1 MQENRVL
8 TALVVCCS
16 LTFVDPISN
25 PAEKKLSCNPEL
37 LAYNESKFRVV
48 RCFASTF
55 LRCRLFRSLG
65 KKYVLFRVLQES
77 RSCWPHLFGIAGL
90 SLLSLPLTLLYPL
103 PLKIVVD
110 SVLGAQP
117 LPPWLVR
124 TVPLLRGRGASLE
137 AAIGILLGIALL
149 VSIQSLAAWW
159 LQTYTGEKLVW
170 DFRARLLN
178 HVQRL
183 PLMFHDRYG
192 AIDSVYRIQHDAP
205 SIQYVTIQGVVPLM
219 TAVFTLVGMIVVT
232 ARMDPVLSLVAL
244 LITPVLYLL
253 SLGCSRLVRQRSE
266 TIKDLDSSAL
276 AVIQEVIGSIRVI
289 KAFGQENR
297 EHDRFVR
304 RSAKRMS
311 QQVHLSIQQAVFNVL
326 IGLTIALGTAAALYV
341 GVRHVREG
349 VLTVGSL
356 LMIMAYI
363 AQVYQPLQTFTAKV
377 TDLQV
382 WLASLDRTF
391 SLLDQQPEI
400 AEWESARKLPTA
412 RGEFEFRN
420 VNFVYDDSGRGL
432 QNLSFRIPAGT
443 RVGIVG
449 ATGAGK
455 TTLLNLLMRF
465 YDPTSGEVLLDGR
478 DIREYRIADLRRQFA
493 VVLQEPVL
501 FAASISENIAYGKP
515 DASDNEIIAAACAAA
530 SHDFILN
537 LPEGYDTQV
546 GERGSRLSGG
556 ERQRIS
562 LARAFLRNSP
572 ILILDE
578 PTSSVDV
585 HTEAAIMEATERL
598 MSDRTTFMIAH
609 RLSTLKSCDLVLV
622 LDQGNLVEIKACAT
636 DTWARAASK

>member
-1 MQENRVL
+1 M
-8 TALVVCCS
+8 
-16 LTFVDPISN
+16 
-25 PAEKKLSCNPEL
+25 L
-37 LAYNESKFRVV
+37 LE
-48 RCFASTF
+48 C
-55 LRCRLFRSLG
+55 
-65 KKYVLFRVLQES
+65 
-77 RSCWPHLFGIAGL
+77 RSCWPHLLGIAGL
-90 SLLSLPLTLLYPL
+90 SILSLPLTLLYPL
-103 PLKIVVD
+103 PLKVVVD
-110 SVLGAQP
+110 SVLGTQP
-117 LPPWLVR
+117 LPAWLVHY
-124 TVPLLRGRGASLE
+124 VPLLPAKGASLE
-137 AAIGILLGIALL
+137 AAIGILVGIALL

-192 AIDSVYRIQHDAP
+192 ATDSVYRIQHDAP
-205 SIQYVTIQGVVPLM
+205 SIQYVTIQGLVPLM
-219 TAVFTLVGMIVVT
+219 TAVFTLVAMIVVT
-232 ARMDPVLSLVAL
+232 ARMDLELAGIAL
-244 LITPVLYLL
+244 TITPALFLL
-253 SLGCSRLVRQRSE
+253 SLGCSRIVRKRSE
-266 TIKDLDSSAL
+266 TIKNLDSSAL

-297 EHDRFVR
+297 EHARFVR
-304 RSAKRMS
+304 RSATRMS
-311 QQVHLSIQQAVFNVL
+311 QQVRLSIQQAVFNVL
-326 IGLTIALGTAAALYV
+326 IGLTIAMGTAAALYF
-341 GVRHVREG
+341 GVRHVRAG
-349 VLTVGSL
+349 TLTIGSL

-363 AQVYQPLQTFTAKV
+363 AQIYQPLQTLTGKV

-391 SLLDQQPEI
+391 TLLDQSPEI
-400 AEWESARKLPTA
+400 AEKQGALALAGA

-420 VNFVYDDSGRGL
+420 VSFAYEQTGRGL
-432 QNLSFRIPAGT
+432 HELSFHIPAGT

-449 ATGAGK
+449 STGAGK

-465 YDPTSGEVLLDGR
+465 YDATSGDVLLDGH
-478 DIREYRIADLRRQFA
+478 DIRDYRIGDLRKQYA

-501 FAASISENIAYGKP
+501 FASSIAENIAYGKP
-515 DASDNEIIAAACAAA
+515 DASDEEIVEAATAAA
-530 SHDFILN
+530 SHEFILN
-537 LPEGYDTQV
+537 LPEGYETQV

-598 MSDRTTFMIAH
+598 ISGRTTFMIAH
-609 RLSTLKSCDLVLV
+609 RLSTLKACDLILV
-622 LDQGNLVEIKACAT
+622 LDDGRLVEIKECAPEA
-636 DTWARAASK
+636 WAHAATS

>member
-1 MQENRVL
+1 L
-8 TALVVCCS
+8 
-16 LTFVDPISN
+16 
-25 PAEKKLSCNPEL
+25 
-37 LAYNESKFRVV
+37 
-48 RCFASTF
+48 
-55 LRCRLFRSLG
+55 
-65 KKYVLFRVLQES
+65 
-77 RSCWPHLFGIAGL
+77 
-90 SLLSLPLTLLYPL
+90 
-103 PLKIVVD
+103 
-110 SVLGAQP
+110 
-117 LPPWLVR
+117 
-124 TVPLLRGRGASLE
+124 
-137 AAIGILLGIALL
+137 
-149 VSIQSLAAWW
+149 QSLAAWW

-192 AIDSVYRIQHDAP
+192 ATDSVYRIQHDAP
-205 SIQYVTIQGVVPLM
+205 SIQYVTIQGLVPLM
-219 TAVFTLVGMIVVT
+219 TAVFTLVAMIVVT
-232 ARMDPVLSLVAL
+232 ARMDVILAL
-244 LITPVLYLL
+244 IALTITPALFLL
-253 SLGCSRLVRQRSE
+253 SLGCSRIVRKRSE
-266 TIKDLDSSAL
+266 TIKNLDSSAL

-311 QQVHLSIQQAVFNVL
+311 QQVRLSIQQAAFNVL
-326 IGLTIALGTAAALYV
+326 IGLTIAFGTAAALYF
-341 GVRHVREG
+341 GVRHVRAG
-349 VLTVGSL
+349 TLTIGSL

-363 AQVYQPLQTFTAKV
+363 AQIYQPLQTLTGKV

-391 SLLDQQPEI
+391 ALLDQQPEI
-400 AEWESARKLPTA
+400 AERPGAHRIAAA
-412 RGEFEFRN
+412 RGAFEFRN
-420 VNFVYDDSGRGL
+420 VSFAYDESGRGL
-432 QNLSFRIPAGT
+432 QDLSFHIPAGT

-465 YDPTSGEVLLDGR
+465 YDPSAGEVLLDGQ
-478 DIREYRIADLRRQFA
+478 DIREYRIADLRKQYA

-501 FAASISENIAYGKP
+501 FASSIAENIAYGKP
-515 DASDNEIIAAACAAA
+515 DASDEEITAAATAAA

-598 MSDRTTFMIAH
+598 ISGRTTFMIAH
-609 RLSTLKSCDLVLV
+609 RLSTLKTCDLILV
-622 LDQGNLVEIKACAT
+622 LDQGRLVEIKECAPEAWMKT
-636 DTWARAASK
+636 AAT

>member
-1 MQENRVL
+1 VLGLNVFWCRLSRPFKKKSVLVRVL
-8 TALVVCCS
+8 LEC
-16 LTFVDPISN
+16 
-25 PAEKKLSCNPEL
+25 
-37 LAYNESKFRVV
+37 
-48 RCFASTF
+48 
-55 LRCRLFRSLG
+55 
-65 KKYVLFRVLQES
+65 
-77 RSCWPHLFGIAGL
+77 RSCWPHLLGIAGL
-90 SLLSLPLTLLYPL
+90 SILSLPLTLLYPL
-103 PLKIVVD
+103 PLKVVVD
-110 SVLGAQP
+110 SVLGTQP
-117 LPPWLVR
+117 LPSWLVR
-124 TVPLLRGRGASLE
+124 WVPFLRFRAASLE
-137 AAIGILLGIALL
+137 AAIEILLAIALI

-170 DFRARLLN
+170 DFRARLLD

-192 AIDSVYRIQHDAP
+192 ATDSVYRIQHDAP
-205 SIQYVTIQGVVPLM
+205 SIQYVTIQGLVPLM
-219 TAVFTLVGMIVVT
+219 TAVFTLVAMIVVT
-232 ARMDPVLSLVAL
+232 ARMDLVLAL
-244 LITPVLYLL
+244 IALTITPALFLL
-253 SLGCSRLVRQRSE
+253 SLGCSRIVRKRSE
-266 TIKDLDSSAL
+266 TIKNLDSSAL

-311 QQVHLSIQQAVFNVL
+311 QQVRLSIQQAVFNVL
-326 IGLTIALGTAAALYV
+326 IGLTIAIGTAAALYF
-341 GVRHVREG
+341 GVRHVRAG
-349 VLTVGSL
+349 TLTIGSL

-363 AQVYQPLQTFTAKV
+363 AQIYQPLQTLTGKV

-391 SLLDQQPEI
+391 VLLDQPPEI
-400 AEWESARKLPTA
+400 AERPGARKLASA

-420 VNFVYDDSGRGL
+420 VSFAYDDTGRGL
-432 QNLSFRIPAGT
+432 HDLSFRIPAGS
-443 RVGIVG
+443 RVGLVG

-465 YDPTSGEVLLDGR
+465 YDPGCGAVLLDGH
-478 DIREYRIADLRRQFA
+478 DIRDYRIADVRRQYA

-501 FAASISENIAYGKP
+501 FAASIAENIAYGKP
-515 DASDNEIIAAACAAA
+515 DASDEEIIDAASAAA

-537 LPEGYDTQV
+537 LPEGYETQV

-598 MSDRTTFMIAH
+598 ISGRTTFMIAH

-622 LDQGNLVEIKACAT
+622 LDQGRLVEVKECAP
-636 DTWARAASK
+636 DSWMQVAAT

>member
-1 MQENRVL
+1 VLGLQRFCGAGCPRSFAKKPVLIRVL
-8 TALVVCCS
+8 S
-16 LTFVDPISN
+16 
-25 PAEKKLSCNPEL
+25 
-37 LAYNESKFRVV
+37 
-48 RCFASTF
+48 
-55 LRCRLFRSLG
+55 
-65 KKYVLFRVLQES
+65 ES
-77 RSCWPHLFGIAGL
+77 RSCWPHLLGIAGL
-90 SLLSLPLTLLYPL
+90 SIISLPLTLLYPL
-103 PLKIVVD
+103 PLKVVVD
-110 SVLGAQP
+110 SVLGTQP
-117 LPPWLVR
+117 LPPWLIHA
-124 TVPLLRGRGASLE
+124 VPWLRGRSASLE
-137 AAIGILLGIALL
+137 AAIGILLGIALF
-149 VSIQSLAAWW
+149 VSLQSLAAWW

-192 AIDSVYRIQHDAP
+192 ATDSVYRIQHDAP
-205 SIQYVTIQGVVPLM
+205 SIQYVTIQGLVPLM
-219 TAVFTLVGMIVVT
+219 TAVFTLVAMIVVT
-232 ARMDPVLSLVAL
+232 ARMDVILAL
-244 LITPVLYLL
+244 IALTITPALFLL
-253 SLGCSRLVRQRSE
+253 SLGCSRIVRKRSE
-266 TIKDLDSSAL
+266 TIKNLDSSAL

-311 QQVHLSIQQAVFNVL
+311 QQVRLSIQQAAFNVL
-326 IGLTIALGTAAALYV
+326 IGLTIAFGTAAALYF
-341 GVRHVREG
+341 GVRHVRAG
-349 VLTVGSL
+349 TLTIGSL

-363 AQVYQPLQTFTAKV
+363 AQIYQPLQTLTGKV

-391 SLLDQQPEI
+391 ALLDQQPEI
-400 AEWESARKLPTA
+400 AERPGAHRIAAA
-412 RGEFEFRN
+412 RGAFEFRN
-420 VNFVYDDSGRGL
+420 VSFAYDESGRGL
-432 QNLSFRIPAGT
+432 QDLSFHIPAGT

-465 YDPTSGEVLLDGR
+465 YDPSAGEVLLDGQ
-478 DIREYRIADLRRQFA
+478 DIREYRIADLRKQYA

-501 FAASISENIAYGKP
+501 FASSIAENIAYGKP
-515 DASDNEIIAAACAAA
+515 DASDEEITAAATAAA

-598 MSDRTTFMIAH
+598 ISGRTTFMIAH
-609 RLSTLKSCDLVLV
+609 RLSTLKTCDLILV
-622 LDQGNLVEIKACAT
+622 LDQGRLVEIKECAPEAWMKT
-636 DTWARAASK
+636 AAT

>member
-1 MQENRVL
+1 MLGLNVFWCRLSRPFKKESVLVRVL
-8 TALVVCCS
+8 LEC
-16 LTFVDPISN
+16 
-25 PAEKKLSCNPEL
+25 
-37 LAYNESKFRVV
+37 
-48 RCFASTF
+48 
-55 LRCRLFRSLG
+55 
-65 KKYVLFRVLQES
+65 
-77 RSCWPHLFGIAGL
+77 RSCWPHLLGIAGL
-90 SLLSLPLTLLYPL
+90 SILSLPLTLLYPL
-103 PLKIVVD
+103 PLKVVVD
-110 SVLGAQP
+110 SVLGTQP
-117 LPPWLVR
+117 LPSWLVR
-124 TVPLLRGRGASLE
+124 WVPFLRLRAASLE
-137 AAIGILLGIALL
+137 AAIGILLAIALV

-170 DFRARLLN
+170 DFRARLLD

-192 AIDSVYRIQHDAP
+192 ATDSVYRIQHDAP
-205 SIQYVTIQGVVPLM
+205 SIQYVTIQGLVPLM
-219 TAVFTLVGMIVVT
+219 TAVFTLVAMIVVT
-232 ARMDPVLSLVAL
+232 ARMDLVLAL
-244 LITPVLYLL
+244 IALTITPALFLL
-253 SLGCSRLVRQRSE
+253 SLGCSRIVRKRSE
-266 TIKDLDSSAL
+266 TIKNLDSSAL

-311 QQVHLSIQQAVFNVL
+311 QQVRLSIQQAVFNVL
-326 IGLTIALGTAAALYV
+326 IGLTIAIGTAAALYF
-341 GVRHVREG
+341 GVRHVRAG
-349 VLTVGSL
+349 TLTIGSL

-363 AQVYQPLQTFTAKV
+363 AQIYQPLQILTGKV

-391 SLLDQQPEI
+391 VLLDQQPEI
-400 AEWESARKLPTA
+400 AERPGARKLA
-412 RGEFEFRN
+412 SAKGEFEFRN
-420 VNFVYDDSGRGL
+420 VSFAYDDTGRGL
-432 QNLSFRIPAGT
+432 HDLCFRIPAGS

-449 ATGAGK
+449 TTGAGK

-465 YDPTSGEVLLDGR
+465 YDPICGAVLLDGH
-478 DIREYRIADLRRQFA
+478 DIRDYRIADVRRQYA

-501 FAASISENIAYGKP
+501 FAASIAENIAYGKP
-515 DASDNEIIAAACAAA
+515 DASDEEIIDAASAAA

-537 LPEGYDTQV
+537 LPEGYETQV

-598 MSDRTTFMIAH
+598 ISGRTTFMIAH

-622 LDQGNLVEIKACAT
+622 LDQGRLVEVKE
-636 DTWARAASK
+636 

>member
-1 MQENRVL
+1 M
-8 TALVVCCS
+8 
-16 LTFVDPISN
+16 
-25 PAEKKLSCNPEL
+25 
-37 LAYNESKFRVV
+37 
-48 RCFASTF
+48 
-55 LRCRLFRSLG
+55 
-65 KKYVLFRVLQES
+65 
-77 RSCWPHLFGIAGL
+77 
-90 SLLSLPLTLLYPL
+90 
-103 PLKIVVD
+103 VVD
-110 SVLGAQP
+110 SVLGTQP
-117 LPPWLVR
+117 LPSWLAPWL
-124 TVPLLRGRGASLE
+124 PFLRLRAASLE
-137 AAIGILLGIALL
+137 AAIAILLAIAVL
-149 VSIQSLAAWW
+149 VSLQSLAAWW

-192 AIDSVYRIQHDAP
+192 ATDSVYRIQHDAP
-205 SIQYVTIQGVVPLM
+205 SIQYVTIQGLVPLT
-219 TAVFTLVGMIVVT
+219 TAIFTLVAMIVVT
-232 ARMDPVLSLVAL
+232 ARMDLVLAL
-244 LITPVLYLL
+244 IALTITPVLFLL
-253 SLGCSRLVRQRSE
+253 SLGCSRIVRKRSE
-266 TIKDLDSSAL
+266 TIKHLDSSAL

-311 QQVHLSIQQAVFNVL
+311 QQVRLSIQQAVFNVL
-326 IGLTIALGTAAALYV
+326 IGLTIAMGTAAALYF
-341 GVRHVREG
+341 GVRHVRAG
-349 VLTVGSL
+349 TLTVGSL

-363 AQVYQPLQTFTAKV
+363 AQIYQPLQTLTGKV

-391 SLLDQQPEI
+391 LLLDQQPEI
-400 AEWESARKLPTA
+400 TERRGAYQLRSARGA
-412 RGEFEFRN
+412 FEFRN
-420 VNFVYDDSGRGL
+420 VSFAYDESGRGL
-432 QNLSFRIPAGT
+432 EDLCFRIPAGV

-465 YDPTSGEVLLDGR
+465 YDPNSGEVILDGH
-478 DIREYRIADLRRQFA
+478 DIRDYRIADLRRQYA

-501 FAASISENIAYGKP
+501 FAASIAENIAYGKP
-515 DASDNEIIAAACAAA
+515 DASDEEIIAAASAAA

-537 LPEGYDTQV
+537 LPEGYETQV
-546 GERGSRLSGG
+546 GDRGSRLSGG

-598 MSDRTTFMIAH
+598 ISGRTTFMIAH

-622 LDQGNLVEIKACAT
+622 LDQGRLVEIKECAPEAWT
-636 DTWARAASK
+636 HAAAP